1 MSQNFQSR
9 FVSILTSPPFLF
21 LLLALAIMGWCLLPG
36 QLFALDSPLALNK
49 DISGYFWGTSD
60 GASGSFAATYNSA
73 PIAFVL
79 SLFEYVMP
87 AWAVEKCWLVL
98 LLWLCGYGAF
108 RLPFLKGFGR
118 YFAQS
123 VMVPSRRIWSIFDRI
138 RFGIIKTD
146 LVDFWPRPSW

>member
-49 DISGYFWGTSD
+49 DIAGYFWGTSD
-60 GASGSFAATYNSA
+60 GASGAFAATYNSA

-79 SLFEYVMP
+79 SLFEYV
-87 AWAVEKCWLVL
+87 
-98 LLWLCGYGAF
+98 
-108 RLPFLKGFGR
+108 
-118 YFAQS
+118 
-123 VMVPSRRIWSIFDRI
+123 
-138 RFGIIKTD
+138 
-146 LVDFWPRPSW
+146 